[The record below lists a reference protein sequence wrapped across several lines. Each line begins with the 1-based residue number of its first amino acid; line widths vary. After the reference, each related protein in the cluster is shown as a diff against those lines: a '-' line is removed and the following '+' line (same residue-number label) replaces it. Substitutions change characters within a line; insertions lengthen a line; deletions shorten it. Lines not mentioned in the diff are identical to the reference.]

1 VLNCPSLFGQIEE
14 CRFPDV
20 LGNVV
25 VAFLQLNESGDPNIG
40 VAVGSVCGR
49 MSVQLATLLAARY
62 TYVGVRDNHQI
73 CSFTACF
80 CSVINPHYLTVT
92 PATEDICD
100 C

>member
-1 VLNCPSLFGQIEE
+1 MEE
-14 CRFPDV
+14 CRFPAV

-40 VAVGSVCGR
+40 VAVGSVCVWKDV
-49 MSVQLATLLAARY
+49 SPISHTACCQI
-62 TYVGVRDNHQI
+62 YVGVHNNHQI

-80 CSVINPHYLTVT
+80 CSVINSHYLTVT
-92 PATEDICD
+92 PSTEDMFD